1 MRGAFEVQL
10 TEGQWQALVEGRKQ
24 QPNETGAAYV
34 LDKVKLCRRRSIPL
48 TDVELIPFLIR
59 GLHRPEMRSV
69 MMGNPPVSVNDFLVE
84 VRRLENIADSV
95 AGSVKEV
102 TEKEEGKK
110 TANNSLFQAVE
121 ALTNQVAV
129 LTPNSKIAFY
139 WTKVS

>member
-1 MRGAFEVQL
+1 M
-10 TEGQWQALVEGRKQ
+10 EGRKQ

-34 LDKVKLCRRRSIPL
+34 LDKVRLCRRRSIPL

-59 GLHRPEMRSV
+59 GLDRLEMRSV
-69 MMGNPPVSVNDFLVE
+69 MRGNPPVSVNDFLIE

-95 AGSVKEV
+95 AGPVKEV

-129 LTPNSKIAFY
+129 LTPNSKIRILLDEGQLKPF
-139 WTKVS
+139 